1 MRPPSLADFIY
12 ARVCKL
18 ICERSL
24 TLPFLDCV
32 YALSN
37 LSSAF
42 LLLITLPNRTL
53 PAQPPVRLYPC
64 LQTAAVLGY
73 TPALEMLY
81 ILGANFRLFL
91 RFKGPASKGTRIYPH
106 DRLQGPPFKKMRCR
120 TAAPVLTL
128 LTSKDLLR
136 PLILRL
142 PSRPFYP
149 HPTPPACPTH
159 PWPRKTAPTVS
170 MLSAAGRP
178 PESEASV

>member
-37 LSSAF
+37 LSSAL

-53 PAQPPVRLYPC
+53 PVQPPVRLYLC
-64 LQTAAVLGY
+64 LQTAAVLSY

-81 ILGANFRLFL
+81 ILGANFGLFL
-91 RFKGPASKGTRIYPH
+91 RFKGAASKGTRIYPH
-106 DRLQGPPFKKMRCR
+106 DRLQGPQFKNRRCR
-120 TAAPVLTL
+120 TAAPVLIL

-142 PSRPFYP
+142 PLRPFYP
-149 HPTPPACPTH
+149 HPIPPAFPGR

-170 MLSAAGRP
+170 MLSATGRP
-178 PESEASV
+178 PEYEASV

>member
-106 DRLQGPPFKKMRCR
+106 DRLQGPPFKKNALPHGSACFDPPR
-120 TAAPVLTL
+120 TERPMPLSAYTFRAALSNLIPP
-128 LTSKDLLR
+128 R
-136 PLILRL
+136 PLSQVVHGRAKPL
-142 PSRPFYP
+142 PRFP
-149 HPTPPACPTH
+149 CCQ
-159 PWPRKTAPTVS
+159 
-170 MLSAAGRP
+170 
-178 PESEASV
+178 